1 MKYDKNHAL
10 LECSIPGIP
19 QKSGKVR
26 DVFDLGD
33 KLLMVVTDRISAFDV
48 ILPCGVPDK
57 GKVLNQ
63 LSLFWLE
70 FFGVKNHLITANV
83 DEYPAELQP
92 YKEDLRGRSMLVK
105 KVKMVEVE
113 CIARGYLTGSGW
125 KEYQQSQTVNGEKL
139 RAGYENASK
148 LDEVL
153 FTPTTKAAIGDHDEA
168 INYEQTKALVGEA
181 TAQALK
187 DATIGLYTKAADYA
201 AQHGIIIADT
211 KFEFGQDDDGSLI
224 LADEVLTPDSSR
236 FWPQASYKVGA
247 NPPSLDKQYVRDWL
261 DSINFNHQPP
271 GPVLPDDVIARTR
284 EIYIKRT
291 FPARSWPNVRHSSFI
306 IYNRSKETMGMF
318 DQVREAMKMRSEA
331 KKIEA
336 EIKKITAE
344 YSNGGITVV
353 AKGDMTIDKIAITPE
368 AYEEVKAGKP
378 ARFETMLFNVVNGAL
393 KKARETTQQE
403 MAKLMQANGGFG
415 GLFGK

>member
-10 LECSIPGIP
+10 LECSIPGLP

-33 KLLMVVTDRISAFDV
+33 RLLMVVTDRISAFDV

-63 LSLFWLE
+63 LSLFWME
-70 FFGVKNHLITANV
+70 FLGMKNHLVTANV

-92 YKEDLRGRSMLVK
+92 FREDLRGRSMLVR

-125 KEYQQSQTVNGEKL
+125 KEYQKSGTVNGERL
-139 RAGYENASK
+139 REGYLNASK

-168 INYEQTKALVGEA
+168 IDFSQTAALVGEE
-181 TAQALK
+181 TARLLR
-187 DATIGLYTKAADYA
+187 DTTVSLYTRAADYA
-201 AQHGIIIADT
+201 RGRGIIIADT
-211 KFEFGQDDDGSLI
+211 KFEFGTEPDGSLV

-236 FWPQASYKVGA
+236 FWPEASYAVGS

-261 DSINFNHQPP
+261 DSVNFNHQPP
-271 GPVLPDDVIARTR
+271 GPVLPDEVIARTR
-284 EIYIKRT
+284 EIYLK
-291 FPARSWPNVRHSSFI
+291 A
-306 IYNRSKETMGMF
+306 Y
-318 DQVREAMKMRSEA
+318 
-331 KKIEA
+331 
-336 EIKKITAE
+336 
-344 YSNGGITVV
+344 
-353 AKGDMTIDKIAITPE
+353 GDL
-368 AYEEVKAGKP
+368 AGK
-378 ARFETMLFNVVNGAL
+378 AL
-393 KKARETTQQE
+393 
-403 MAKLMQANGGFG
+403 G
-415 GLFGK
+415 

>member
-10 LECSIPGIP
+10 LECTIPGVP
-19 QKSGKVR
+19 SKSGKVR

-70 FFGVKNHLITANV
+70 FLGMKNHLITADV
-83 DEYPAELQP
+83 DEYPEVLKP
-92 YKEDLRGRSMLVK
+92 YADDLRGRSMLVK
-105 KVKMVEVE
+105 KVNMVEVE

-125 KEYQQSQTVNGEKL
+125 KEYQKSGTVNGEKL
-139 RAGYENASK
+139 REGYQNASK

-168 INYEQTKALVGEA
+168 IDFAQTVKLVGEK
-181 TAQALK
+181 TAADLRDTTIAL
-187 DATIGLYTKAADYA
+187 YRRAADYA
-201 AQHGIIIADT
+201 VQHGIIIADT
-211 KFEFGQDDDGSLI
+211 KFEFGKDADGSLI

-236 FWPQASYKVGA
+236 FWPEASYAVGK

-261 DSINFNHQPP
+261 DSVNFNHQPP

-284 EIYIKRT
+284 EIYVK
-291 FPARSWPNVRHSSFI
+291 
-306 IYNRSKETMGMF
+306 
-318 DQVREAMKMRSEA
+318 
-331 KKIEA
+331 
-336 EIKKITAE
+336 
-344 YSNGGITVV
+344 
-353 AKGDMTIDKIAITPE
+353 
-368 AYEEVKAGKP
+368 AYEDLAGKP
-378 ARFETMLFNVVNGAL
+378 LA
-393 KKARETTQQE
+393 
-403 MAKLMQANGGFG
+403 
-415 GLFGK
+415 

>member
-10 LECSIPGIP
+10 LECAIPGLP

-33 KLLMVVTDRISAFDV
+33 SLLMVVTDRISAFDV

-63 LSLFWLE
+63 LSLFWME
-70 FFGVKNHLITANV
+70 FLGMKNHLITADVN
-83 DEYPAELQP
+83 EYPEVLKP
-92 YKEDLRGRSMLVK
+92 YAADLAGRSMLVK

-125 KEYQQSQTVNGEKL
+125 KEYQKLQTVNGEKL
-139 RAGYENASK
+139 REGYQNASK

-168 INYEQTKALVGEA
+168 INYEETAKLVGEA
-181 TAQALK
+181 TAAKLK
-187 DATIGLYTKAADYA
+187 EATISLYQRAADYA
-201 AQHGIIIADT
+201 IQHGIIIADT
-211 KFEFGQDDDGSLI
+211 KFEFGMDDDGSLI

-236 FWPQASYKVGA
+236 VWPEASYAVGK

-284 EIYIKRT
+284 EIYVK
-291 FPARSWPNVRHSSFI
+291 
-306 IYNRSKETMGMF
+306 
-318 DQVREAMKMRSEA
+318 
-331 KKIEA
+331 
-336 EIKKITAE
+336 
-344 YSNGGITVV
+344 
-353 AKGDMTIDKIAITPE
+353 
-368 AYEEVKAGKP
+368 AYEELSG
-378 ARFETMLFNVVNGAL
+378 R
-393 KKARETTQQE
+393 
-403 MAKLMQANGGFG
+403 KLA
-415 GLFGK
+415 

>member
-125 KEYQQSQTVNGEKL
+125 KEYQKSQTVNGEKL

-247 NPPSLDKQYVRDWL
+247 NPPPLDKQYVRDWL

-284 EIYIKRT
+284 EIYIK
-291 FPARSWPNVRHSSFI
+291 
-306 IYNRSKETMGMF
+306 
-318 DQVREAMKMRSEA
+318 
-331 KKIEA
+331 
-336 EIKKITAE
+336 
-344 YSNGGITVV
+344 
-353 AKGDMTIDKIAITPE
+353 
-368 AYEEVKAGKP
+368 AYEDLSGK
-378 ARFETMLFNVVNGAL
+378 
-393 KKARETTQQE
+393 
-403 MAKLMQANGGFG
+403 KLA
-415 GLFGK
+415 

>member
-10 LECSIPGIP
+10 LECSIPGISS
-19 QKSGKVR
+19 KSGKVR

-70 FFGVKNHLITANV
+70 FFGMKNHLITANV

-105 KVKMVEVE
+105 KVNMVPVE

-125 KEYQQSQTVNGEKL
+125 KEYQKSGTVNGEKL
-139 RAGYENASK
+139 REGYQNASK
-148 LDEVL
+148 LDQVL
-153 FTPTTKAAIGDHDEA
+153 FTPTTKAEIGDHDEA
-168 INYEQTKALVGEA
+168 IDFEQTKALVGEA
-181 TAQALK
+181 TATALR
-187 DATIGLYTKAADYA
+187 DTTTALYSKAADYA
-201 AQHGIIIADT
+201 KAHGIIIADT
-211 KFEFGQDDDGSLI
+211 KFEFGKDADGSLI

-236 FWPQASYKVGA
+236 FWPESSYAVGK

-271 GPVLPDDVIARTR
+271 GPVLPDDVIAKTR
-284 EIYIKRT
+284 EIYVK
-291 FPARSWPNVRHSSFI
+291 
-306 IYNRSKETMGMF
+306 
-318 DQVREAMKMRSEA
+318 
-331 KKIEA
+331 
-336 EIKKITAE
+336 
-344 YSNGGITVV
+344 
-353 AKGDMTIDKIAITPE
+353 
-368 AYEEVKAGKP
+368 AYENLSGK
-378 ARFETMLFNVVNGAL
+378 
-393 KKARETTQQE
+393 
-403 MAKLMQANGGFG
+403 KLA
-415 GLFGK
+415 

>member
-10 LECSIPGIP
+10 LECAIPGLP

-63 LSLFWLE
+63 LSLFWME
-70 FFGVKNHLITANV
+70 FFGMKNHLVTANV

-125 KEYQQSQTVNGEKL
+125 KEYQKSGTVNGMKL

-168 INYEQTKALVGEA
+168 INFDETVKLVGEKTA
-181 TAQALK
+181 TLLRDTTVAL
-187 DATIGLYTKAADYA
+187 YSKAADYA
-201 AQHGIIIADT
+201 RAVRDLEALTGKLYTSINIVGGGSNNQYLNQATANACGLPVFAGPTEGTALGNLMVQFIQAGEYADLAAARAAI
-211 KFEFGQDDDGSLI
+211 KQSFEI
-224 LADEVLTPDSSR
+224 KEVL
-236 FWPQASYKVGA
+236 
-247 NPPSLDKQYVRDWL
+247 PSC
-261 DSINFNHQPP
+261 
-271 GPVLPDDVIARTR
+271 
-284 EIYIKRT
+284 
-291 FPARSWPNVRHSSFI
+291 
-306 IYNRSKETMGMF
+306 
-318 DQVREAMKMRSEA
+318 
-331 KKIEA
+331 
-336 EIKKITAE
+336 
-344 YSNGGITVV
+344 
-353 AKGDMTIDKIAITPE
+353 
-368 AYEEVKAGKP
+368 
-378 ARFETMLFNVVNGAL
+378 
-393 KKARETTQQE
+393 
-403 MAKLMQANGGFG
+403 
-415 GLFGK
+415 

>member
-10 LECSIPGIP
+10 LECAIPGIP

-63 LSLFWLE
+63 LSLFWLD
-70 FFGVKNHLITANV
+70 FFGVKNHLVTANV
-83 DEYPAELQP
+83 DEYPAELKP
-92 YKEDLRGRSMLVK
+92 YADDLRGRSMLVK
-105 KVKMVEVE
+105 KVSMVEVE

-125 KEYQQSQTVNGEKL
+125 KEYQKSGTVNGEKI

-181 TAQALK
+181 TAKALK
-187 DATIGLYTKAADYA
+187 DATIGLYSKAADYA
-201 AQHGIIIADT
+201 RERGIIIADT
-211 KFEFGQDDDGSLI
+211 KFEFGKDADGSLI

-236 FWPQASYKVGA
+236 FWPAESYKVGA

-261 DSINFNHQPP
+261 DSIGFNHQPP
-271 GPVLPDDVIARTR
+271 GPVLPDDVIAKTR
-284 EIYIKRT
+284 EIYLKAYRDLT
-291 FPARSWPNVRHSSFI
+291 GKEI
-306 IYNRSKETMGMF
+306 I
-318 DQVREAMKMRSEA
+318 
-331 KKIEA
+331 
-336 EIKKITAE
+336 
-344 YSNGGITVV
+344 
-353 AKGDMTIDKIAITPE
+353 
-368 AYEEVKAGKP
+368 
-378 ARFETMLFNVVNGAL
+378 
-393 KKARETTQQE
+393 
-403 MAKLMQANGGFG
+403 
-415 GLFGK
+415 

>member
-10 LECSIPGIP
+10 LECSIPGVP

-48 ILPCGVPDK
+48 ILPSGVPDK

-63 LSLFWLE
+63 LSLFWME
-70 FFGVKNHLITANV
+70 FLGMKNHLITANV
-83 DEYPAELQP
+83 DEYPEVLQP

-125 KEYQQSQTVNGEKL
+125 KEYRSAGTVNGEKL

-168 INYEQTKALVGEA
+168 INYDQTVGIVGAETAAKLKEA
-181 TAQALK
+181 T
-187 DATIGLYTKAADYA
+187 ISLYTRAAEYA
-201 AQHGIIIADT
+201 RERGIIIADT
-211 KFEFGQDDDGSLI
+211 KFEFGMDDDGSLI

-236 FWPQASYKVGA
+236 FWPESSYAVGS

-271 GPVLPDDVIARTR
+271 GPVLPDEVIAKTR
-284 EIYIKRT
+284 EIYVK
-291 FPARSWPNVRHSSFI
+291 
-306 IYNRSKETMGMF
+306 
-318 DQVREAMKMRSEA
+318 
-331 KKIEA
+331 
-336 EIKKITAE
+336 
-344 YSNGGITVV
+344 
-353 AKGDMTIDKIAITPE
+353 
-368 AYEEVKAGKP
+368 AYEG
-378 ARFETMLFNVVNGAL
+378 LSGS
-393 KKARETTQQE
+393 
-403 MAKLMQANGGFG
+403 KLV
-415 GLFGK
+415 

>member
-1 MKYDKNHAL
+1 MKYDKNQAL
-10 LECSIPGIP
+10 LECAIPGLP

-33 KLLMVVTDRISAFDV
+33 TLLMVVTDRISAFDV

-63 LSLFWLE
+63 LSLFWLD
-70 FFGVKNHLITANV
+70 FFGVKNHLVTADV
-83 DEYPAELQP
+83 DAYPAALQP
-92 YKEDLRGRSMLVK
+92 YREDLRGRSMLVK

-125 KEYQQSQTVNGEKL
+125 KEYQKSGTVNGEKL

-168 INYEQTKALVGEA
+168 IDYEQTKALVGEA
-181 TAQALK
+181 TAKALK

-201 AQHGIIIADT
+201 RERGIIIADT
-211 KFEFGQDDDGSLI
+211 KFEFGQDADGSLI

-236 FWPQASYKVGA
+236 FWPAASYKVGA

-261 DSINFNHQPP
+261 DSVHFNHQPP
-271 GPVLPDDVIARTR
+271 GPVLPDEVIAKTR
-284 EIYIKRT
+284 EIYVQAYRDLT
-291 FPARSWPNVRHSSFI
+291 
-306 IYNRSKETMGMF
+306 G
-318 DQVREAMKMRSEA
+318 RE
-331 KKIEA
+331 IA
-336 EIKKITAE
+336 E
-344 YSNGGITVV
+344 
-353 AKGDMTIDKIAITPE
+353 
-368 AYEEVKAGKP
+368 
-378 ARFETMLFNVVNGAL
+378 
-393 KKARETTQQE
+393 
-403 MAKLMQANGGFG
+403 
-415 GLFGK
+415 

>member
-125 KEYQQSQTVNGEKL
+125 KEYQKSQTVNGEKL

-201 AQHGIIIADT
+201 YALSRGIIIADT
-211 KFEFGQDDDGSLI
+211 KFEFGKDADGSLI

-284 EIYIKRT
+284 EIYIK
-291 FPARSWPNVRHSSFI
+291 
-306 IYNRSKETMGMF
+306 
-318 DQVREAMKMRSEA
+318 
-331 KKIEA
+331 
-336 EIKKITAE
+336 
-344 YSNGGITVV
+344 
-353 AKGDMTIDKIAITPE
+353 
-368 AYEEVKAGKP
+368 AYEDLSGK
-378 ARFETMLFNVVNGAL
+378 
-393 KKARETTQQE
+393 
-403 MAKLMQANGGFG
+403 KLA
-415 GLFGK
+415 

>member
-26 DVFDLGD
+26 DVFDMGD

-63 LSLFWLE
+63 LSLFWME
-70 FFGVKNHLITANV
+70 FLGMKNHLITANV

-105 KVKMVEVE
+105 KVDMIEVE

-125 KEYQQSQTVNGEKL
+125 KEYKAKGTVNGEKL

-168 INYEQTKALVGEA
+168 INYEQTQKLVGA
-181 TAQALK
+181 DLAKALK

-201 AQHGIIIADT
+201 ATKGIIIADT
-211 KFEFGQDDDGSLI
+211 KFEFGKDADGSLI
-224 LADEVLTPDSSR
+224 LADECLTPDSSR
-236 FWPQASYKVGA
+236 FWPKESYAVGA
-247 NPPSLDKQYVRDWL
+247 NPPSLDKQYVRDYL
-261 DSINFNHQPP
+261 ESINFNKEPP
-271 GPVLPDDVIARTR
+271 GPVLPDEVIARTR
-284 EIYIKRT
+284 EIYVK
-291 FPARSWPNVRHSSFI
+291 
-306 IYNRSKETMGMF
+306 
-318 DQVREAMKMRSEA
+318 
-331 KKIEA
+331 
-336 EIKKITAE
+336 
-344 YSNGGITVV
+344 
-353 AKGDMTIDKIAITPE
+353 
-368 AYEEVKAGKP
+368 AYENLSGRRLA
-378 ARFETMLFNVVNGAL
+378 
-393 KKARETTQQE
+393 
-403 MAKLMQANGGFG
+403 
-415 GLFGK
+415 

>member
-26 DVFDLGD
+26 DVFDMGD

-63 LSLFWLE
+63 LSLFWME
-70 FFGVKNHLITANV
+70 FLGMKNHLITANV

-105 KVKMVEVE
+105 KVNMIEVE

-125 KEYQQSQTVNGEKL
+125 KEYKAKGTVNGEKL

-168 INYEQTKALVGEA
+168 INYEQTQKLVGA
-181 TAQALK
+181 DLAKALK

-201 AQHGIIIADT
+201 ATKGIIIADT
-211 KFEFGQDDDGSLI
+211 KFEFGKDADGSLI
-224 LADEVLTPDSSR
+224 LADECLTPDSSR
-236 FWPQASYKVGA
+236 FWPKESYAVGA
-247 NPPSLDKQYVRDWL
+247 NPPSLDKQYVRDYL
-261 DSINFNHQPP
+261 ESINFNKEPP
-271 GPVLPDDVIARTR
+271 GPVLPDEVIARTR
-284 EIYIKRT
+284 EIYVK
-291 FPARSWPNVRHSSFI
+291 
-306 IYNRSKETMGMF
+306 
-318 DQVREAMKMRSEA
+318 
-331 KKIEA
+331 
-336 EIKKITAE
+336 
-344 YSNGGITVV
+344 
-353 AKGDMTIDKIAITPE
+353 
-368 AYEEVKAGKP
+368 AYENLSGK
-378 ARFETMLFNVVNGAL
+378 
-393 KKARETTQQE
+393 
-403 MAKLMQANGGFG
+403 KLA
-415 GLFGK
+415 

>member
-92 YKEDLRGRSMLVK
+92 SKEDLRGRSMLVK

-125 KEYQQSQTVNGEKL
+125 KEYQKSQTVNGEKL

-284 EIYIKRT
+284 EIYIK
-291 FPARSWPNVRHSSFI
+291 
-306 IYNRSKETMGMF
+306 
-318 DQVREAMKMRSEA
+318 
-331 KKIEA
+331 
-336 EIKKITAE
+336 
-344 YSNGGITVV
+344 
-353 AKGDMTIDKIAITPE
+353 
-368 AYEEVKAGKP
+368 AYEDLSGK
-378 ARFETMLFNVVNGAL
+378 
-393 KKARETTQQE
+393 
-403 MAKLMQANGGFG
+403 KLA
-415 GLFGK
+415 

>member
-1 MKYDKNHAL
+1 MKYDKNQAL
-10 LECSIPGIP
+10 LECAIPGLP

-63 LSLFWLE
+63 LSLFWLD
-70 FFGVKNHLITANV
+70 FFGVKNHLVTADV
-83 DEYPAELQP
+83 DAYPAALQP
-92 YKEDLRGRSMLVK
+92 YREDLRGRSMLVK
-105 KVKMVEVE
+105 KVNMVEVE

-125 KEYQQSQTVNGEKL
+125 KEYQKSGTVNGEKL

-168 INYEQTKALVGEA
+168 IDYEQTKALVGEA
-181 TAQALK
+181 TATALR

-201 AQHGIIIADT
+201 RERGIIIADT
-211 KFEFGQDDDGSLI
+211 KFEFGKDADGSLI

-236 FWPQASYKVGA
+236 FWPAASYKVGA

-261 DSINFNHQPP
+261 DSIHFNHQPP
-271 GPVLPDDVIARTR
+271 GPVLPDEVIAKTR
-284 EIYIKRT
+284 EIYRKAYRDL
-291 FPARSWPNVRHSSFI
+291 S
-306 IYNRSKETMGMF
+306 G
-318 DQVREAMKMRSEA
+318 SE
-331 KKIEA
+331 
-336 EIKKITAE
+336 
-344 YSNGGITVV
+344 
-353 AKGDMTIDKIAITPE
+353 
-368 AYEEVKAGKP
+368 
-378 ARFETMLFNVVNGAL
+378 L
-393 KKARETTQQE
+393 K
-403 MAKLMQANGGFG
+403 
-415 GLFGK
+415 

>member
-70 FFGVKNHLITANV
+70 FFGVENHLITANV

-125 KEYQQSQTVNGEKL
+125 KEYQKSQTVNGEKL

-187 DATIGLYTKAADYA
+187 DATIRLYTKAADYA

-284 EIYIKRT
+284 EIYIK
-291 FPARSWPNVRHSSFI
+291 
-306 IYNRSKETMGMF
+306 
-318 DQVREAMKMRSEA
+318 
-331 KKIEA
+331 
-336 EIKKITAE
+336 
-344 YSNGGITVV
+344 
-353 AKGDMTIDKIAITPE
+353 
-368 AYEEVKAGKP
+368 AYEDLSGK
-378 ARFETMLFNVVNGAL
+378 
-393 KKARETTQQE
+393 
-403 MAKLMQANGGFG
+403 KLA
-415 GLFGK
+415 

>member
-10 LECSIPGIP
+10 LECSIPGLP

-33 KLLMVVTDRISAFDV
+33 SLLMVVTDRISAFDV

-63 LSLFWLE
+63 LSLFWME
-70 FFGVKNHLITANV
+70 FLGMKNHLITADV
-83 DEYPAELQP
+83 EKYPDVLKP
-92 YKEDLRGRSMLVK
+92 YAADLAGRSMLVK

-125 KEYQQSQTVNGEKL
+125 KEYQKSGTVNGEKL
-139 RAGYENASK
+139 REGYQNASR

-168 INYEQTKALVGEA
+168 INYDETVKLVGAATASMLKEA
-181 TAQALK
+181 T
-187 DATIGLYTKAADYA
+187 ISLYTRAADYA
-201 AQHGIIIADT
+201 RGHGIIIADT
-211 KFEFGQDDDGSLI
+211 KFEFGMDDDGSLI

-236 FWPQASYKVGA
+236 FWPEASYAVGS

-261 DSINFNHQPP
+261 DSVNFNHQPP

-284 EIYIKRT
+284 EIYVK
-291 FPARSWPNVRHSSFI
+291 
-306 IYNRSKETMGMF
+306 
-318 DQVREAMKMRSEA
+318 
-331 KKIEA
+331 
-336 EIKKITAE
+336 
-344 YSNGGITVV
+344 
-353 AKGDMTIDKIAITPE
+353 
-368 AYEEVKAGKP
+368 AYEELSG
-378 ARFETMLFNVVNGAL
+378 R
-393 KKARETTQQE
+393 
-403 MAKLMQANGGFG
+403 KLA
-415 GLFGK
+415 